1 LYRLEVK
8 FMLIKNKS
16 DPIIHIRSVL
26 ERKDFNSTEKVF
38 MIVLL
43 AKSNTLLEFSPTE
56 YSKYLGVSRA
66 TIYSC
71 INKLSNLKILKKHEK
86 GYKYIVDCKLL

>member
-1 LYRLEVK
+1 
-8 FMLIKNKS
+8 MLIKNKS
-16 DPIIHIRSVL
+16 DPLVHIRSVL
-26 ERKDFNSTEKVF
+26 ERRDLSSTEKVF

-43 AKSNTLLEFSPTE
+43 AEPNTLLEFSPTE

-71 INKLSNLKILKKHEK
+71 MDKLSNLKILKKHGK